1 MKKKSLLAIVG
12 GGLSLA
18 LAAAAVGGIAGM
30 KNVQE
35 VGATAGSVSFSKGVF
50 TAAVSGGANAYI
62 TWAETYWTVEQ
73 LQGTS
78 GTAVNSTYKTAPRVY
93 RGNYF
98 YFEAPD
104 GVTFDSIV
112 ITYTGTYSGASV
124 TYGASTSTG
133 IAPVGGTTAAPTNG
147 TAITDDTTGKT
158 LTTGDLASAK
168 SAFIMNG
175 YTYYDTAT
183 SKWLGSTNT
192 QIRPTAITINYT
204 STVVVVNP
212 TAVAVSLSS
221 SSVAAL
227 GATSQGSVSFTPANT
242 TDKTVAW
249 SSDNTDV
256 AVVDATGLVTA
267 VGAGTANI
275 TATSNAVSTIK
286 GSAAFSVT
294 AEASTIYDKVQTKT
308 HAAVYNGGYPTS
320 GYYDNLDN
328 ILYYSEAIGVMS
340 GVIQGKNGSGLLYNK
355 NAFSAAIKDVVITLD
370 ADGTA
375 PCSVAFGATANTR
388 TNVATAAVA
397 GAVNTFTPSS
407 SYNYFVIYSPTT
419 TLKMVSIVVELVD
432 TDVEAARTWATNF
445 LSATSVCDSTGAADN
460 ITAAIWT
467 AQSDA
472 YTALSATAKTAL
484 TVNAD
489 YGEAGSQIG
498 QAIARYK
505 YIVNKYTTTVHANFL
520 NVTVTPAGSIS
531 MMTSNE
537 ATAMISIAIVSVLGL
552 LTLAGVVVLKKK
564 HN

>member
-1 MKKKSLLAIVG
+1 MKKKTLFATVG
-12 GGLSLA
+12 AGLSLA
-18 LAAAAVGGIAGM
+18 MAAVAIGGFAGIRHAE
-30 KNVQE
+30 E
-35 VGATAGSVSFSKGVF
+35 VGATAGSVTLSKGVF
-50 TAAVSGGANAYI
+50 TAASGSVNAYI
-62 TWAETYWTVEQ
+62 TWAETYWTVKQ

-78 GTAVNSTYKTAPRVY
+78 GTAVNSTYNTAPRVY

-112 ITYTGTYSGASV
+112 ITYSGTYSGASV

-133 IAPVGGTTAAPTNG
+133 IEPAGGTTAVPTNG
-147 TAITDDTTGKT
+147 TAITDNTTAKT

-183 SKWLGSTNT
+183 GKWLGSTNT

-204 STVVVVNP
+204 STIVVVNP
-212 TAVAVSLSS
+212 TAVTVSLSS

-227 GATSQGSVSFTPANT
+227 AATSQASVTFTPANT
-242 TDKTVAW
+242 TDKTVTW
-249 SSDNTDV
+249 SSSNENV

-267 VGAGTANI
+267 VGTGTANI
-275 TATSNAVSTIK
+275 IATSNAVSTVT
-286 GSAAFSVT
+286 GSAAFTVT

-308 HAAVYNGGYPTS
+308 HSAVYNGGYPTS
-320 GYYDNLDN
+320 GYYANLDN
-328 ILYYSEAIGVMS
+328 VLYYSEKMGVMS
-340 GVIQGKNGSGLLYNK
+340 GVIQGQKTTGLLYNK
-355 NAFSAAIKDVVITLD
+355 SAFAGTIKDVIITLA

-375 PCSVAFGATANTR
+375 PCSVAFGATANAR
-388 TNVATAAVA
+388 TYVATAAAA
-397 GAVNTFTPSS
+397 GAVNTFTPSG
-407 SYNYFVIYSPTT
+407 SYSYFTIYSPTA
-419 TLKMVSIVVELVD
+419 TLQMVSIVVELVN

-460 ITAAIWT
+460 ITSTIWT

-505 YIVNKYTTTVHANFL
+505 YIVNKYTASVHANFL
-520 NVTVTPAGSIS
+520 SITVTPAGSIS
-531 MMTSNE
+531 ATINAD
-537 ATAMISIAIVSVLGL
+537 ATAIMAIAVVSVLGL
-552 LTLAGVVVLKKK
+552 LTLAGVMVMRKK